1 MASMRSSRTKK
12 PVKNP
17 TSFNFQT
24 LISSL
29 SSPQGLKPETMEGLY
44 LLLLTLCCSDSESNL
59 NFSETQLSFNEF
71 KLKFKDVHQ
80 MSDVLFCKLS
90 ARFDELFSALND
102 VSAHSVQHSHSIFH
116 VNVKAAIKELTLLL
130 RCCIVVF
137 KLLLLDQRLLVEKG
151 RILLGILRKCV
162 SVELNGEN
170 EKPCSSFEKE
180 VSCECMYV
188 GNGGATL
195 LTEHLVTSV
204 TSLSFTELSNPFQA
218 ILCAVL
224 EVFADELLM
233 HEPVRQY
240 LLLVDSLSCGN
251 EFVFIRHFG
260 HGNIGSVLEVLSA
273 HFIVSIS
280 DDQVFK
286 NFLNRLFWLPDNN
299 FRVPEMT
306 LTTVLSLLLNPVILS
321 APKMF
326 QAYLILLVSEVIG
339 ISMSSE
345 YLIPSCELRAYL
357 SAFER
362 SVALYTRHMSNLQMK
377 GYPIVDNYSFVKSH
391 FRASYSQMDFE
402 SCLMPATKEKI
413 HNLITKSDNLCN
425 SYLSSTLLKERSE
438 LVAASVAYTK
448 ESLHIV
454 EESCRDEILSIISCI
469 TLRGSSDDVDDT
481 LLHKKEDTSPQD
493 ICLLASILKLMS
505 SAMLQA
511 IRILTQGRNSGSLK
525 TLENVALSKEYDFLA
540 STFNCFEQFG
550 IRLPVQKF
558 LHDMMEI
565 QPTRHKKSKWM
576 FFHLSGLL
584 SLSYASGLDFLVKN
598 CIFTLVIL
606 LKLFVYEAGDLHA
619 FRFILDSRIKSP
631 LRESHVEVRKPEPSH
646 NARELLADRKSSR
659 AVALKFQKIQTL
671 YLGCRTRSQTSSK
684 NRGQEQE
691 PGSSEKNHMLNHVE
705 SALSIEENTGE
716 TCNGEIFLQCVL
728 EGSRDSSAVADL
740 ADFIECKQGKDYS
753 NWLRGR
759 ERYRRWK
766 SKKLANVRWKKKRRA
781 FQKKA

>member
-24 LISSL
+24 LISSF

-59 NFSETQLSFNEF
+59 SFSETQFSFNEF

-80 MSDVLFCKLS
+80 MSNVLFCKLS

-102 VSAHSVQHSHSIFH
+102 VSAHQVQHSHSIFH

-170 EKPCSSFEKE
+170 EKPCSSFENE

-224 EVFADELLM
+224 EAFADELLM

-357 SAFER
+357 SAFE
-362 SVALYTRHMSNLQMK
+362 
-377 GYPIVDNYSFVKSH
+377 
-391 FRASYSQMDFE
+391 
-402 SCLMPATKEKI
+402 
-413 HNLITKSDNLCN
+413 
-425 SYLSSTLLKERSE
+425 STLLKERSE

-448 ESLHIV
+448 ESLHIL

-540 STFNCFEQFG
+540 SNFNCFEQFG

-565 QPTRHKKSKWM
+565 QPTMHKKSKWM

-606 LKLFVYEAGDLHA
+606 LKLFVYEAGGLHA
-619 FRFILDSRIKSP
+619 FRSILDSRIKSP

-646 NARELLADRKSSR
+646 NARELLADRKSSH

-691 PGSSEKNHMLNHVE
+691 PGSSQKNHMLNHVE
-705 SALSIEENTGE
+705 SALSIEENTRE

-766 SKKLANVRWKKKRRA
+766 SEKLANVRWKKRRRA